1 MSRSRVSRPHE
12 PGTAR
17 VVPSVVSGMGSTR
30 RTWATVTTA
39 AVVTA
44 LVLSA
49 CGTTTVSGT
58 ATSSTA
64 AMTTPKAPVPTLT
77 RTPAASTPTAS
88 PETIKELVERTIRDA
103 DRFWEQE
110 LGRDIGVRVEPFD
123 SSRGE
128 RPKCDGDAYEVAGY
142 CSATTKEDTIR
153 WDISEMNRI
162 REEGGDLAVAAV
174 MSHEFGHAVL
184 DDMGQNPVG
193 NTAERRAWCATG
205 AYLAHA
211 EGDYTGDWNTA
222 IAAAKPEGAEA
233 PDQRAARIAGIDAG
247 RAMSNPSACLSY
259 SP

>member
-1 MSRSRVSRPHE
+1 MSRSRVSRPLAAGYATLDSGVLH
-12 PGTAR
+12 
-17 VVPSVVSGMGSTR
+17 GMGSTR
-30 RTWATVTTA
+30 RTWATVTATA
-39 AVVTA
+39 LAA
-44 LVLSA
+44 LVLSG
-49 CGTTTVSGT
+49 CGTTTAGT
-58 ATSSTA
+58 AISSTA

-77 RTPAASTPTAS
+77 RTTEPAPKTAA
-88 PETIKELVERTIRDA
+88 PHETIKALVERTIRDA
-103 DRFWEQE
+103 DRFWGDA
-110 LGRDIGVRVEPFD
+110 LGRNIGVKVEPFD

-174 MSHEFGHAVL
+174 MSHEYGHAVL

-205 AYLAHA
+205 SYLAHA
-211 EGDYTGDWNTA
+211 EGEYTGNWDSAVN
-222 IAAAKPEGAEA
+222 AAKPEGIEDAA
-233 PDQRAARIAGIDAG
+233 QRAARIAGINAG
-247 RAMSNPSACLSY
+247 RAMTDPAACLSY

>member
-1 MSRSRVSRPHE
+1 MSHSRVSRPLAA
-12 PGTAR
+12 GYATLD
-17 VVPSVVSGMGSTR
+17 SGVLHGMSSTR
-30 RTWATVTTA
+30 RTWATVTATA
-39 AVVTA
+39 LAV

-49 CGTTTVSGT
+49 CGTTTSGT
-58 ATSSTA
+58 AISSTA
-64 AMTTPKAPVPTLT
+64 AMTTPKASVPTLT
-77 RTPAASTPTAS
+77 AAPKTAAP
-88 PETIKELVERTIRDA
+88 PETIKALVERTIRDA
-103 DRFWEQE
+103 DRFWGDA
-110 LGRDIGVRVEPFD
+110 LGRNIGVRVEPFD

-205 AYLAHA
+205 AYLGANAH
-211 EGDYTGDWNTA
+211 DYTGEWNTA
-222 IAAAKPEGAEA
+222 VNAAKPEGAEA
-233 PDQRAARIAGIDAG
+233 PDQRAARIAGINAG
-247 RAMSNPSACLSY
+247 RAMADPAACLSY
-259 SP
+259 QG